1 MADDEASGETDYT
14 DREYLYNRVM
24 EPVLERA
31 VAAIGLRAGW
41 RVLDAGCGPG
51 GVLPLLSAAVAPDGA
66 VIGLDLSAP
75 HVERARQLVRE
86 RGLQTTVT
94 VEVANLRADLPIEP
108 ASCDAVWSA
117 DVLYPDTVGDPA
129 LVVATLSRALKP
141 GGILAIFYGNWLR
154 PLYLPGYARLE
165 HLICAAREAQYARE
179 RPWQGAAHPER
190 PLAWLARAGLVSPRP
205 LQLFPVLHCQ
215 PLPAAVRRY
224 IATAILDGHYAHAV
238 AAWSEEGGM
247 TSEDEHLWRRLSDP
261 QSSDYILDQP
271 DYFCAATPLL
281 ALGQRPA

>member
-1 MADDEASGETDYT
+1 MVHDETDYA

-24 EPVLERA
+24 EPALESA

-41 RVLDAGCGPG
+41 HVLDAGCGPG
-51 GVLPLLSAAVAPDGA
+51 GVLPLLGAAVALGGA

-94 VEVANLRADLPIEP
+94 VEVADLRADLPIEP
-108 ASCDAVWSA
+108 ASCDAVWTA

-129 LVVATLSRALKP
+129 PVVSALSRALKP

-179 RPWQGAAHPER
+179 HPWQGAAHPER
-190 PLAWLARAGLVSPRP
+190 SLVWLASVGLTSTR
-205 LQLFPVLHCQ
+205 LHLFSVLHRQ

-238 AAWSEEGGM
+238 AAWREEGGM
-247 TSEDEHLWRRLSDP
+247 TPADEDLWRRLSDP
-261 QSSDYILDQP
+261 QSPDFLLDQP